1 MRHSQ
6 QGASFFGWLA
16 VIALIVFGMII
27 AMKLVPIYMDHYSL
41 RNIIT
46 TVNEDPTIKINSL
59 RELNSYIDKG
69 MQLNGIRDIDTKEA
83 IKVTQSG
90 QNAYTLVL
98 KYEVRA
104 PLLNTVDLLVHFDE
118 TFIIRPLK

>member
-6 QGASFFGWLA
+6 KGASFFGWLA
-16 VIALIVFGMII
+16 VIALLVFGMVI

-46 TVNEDPTIKINSL
+46 TVNEDPNVKVNSL
-59 RELNSYIDKG
+59 RDLNMYIEKG
-69 MQLNGIRDIDTKEA
+69 MRLNGIRDIKAKDAVTT
-83 IKVTQSG
+83 TQSG
-90 QNAYTLVL
+90 QNAYTVVL

-118 TFIIRPLK
+118 TFIVRPLK

>member
-6 QGASFFGWLA
+6 KGASFFGWLA
-16 VIALIVFGMII
+16 VIALIVFGMVI

-41 RNIIT
+41 RNMIT
-46 TVNEDPTIKINSL
+46 TVSEDPTIKINSL
-59 RELNSYIDKG
+59 RELNSYIEKG
-69 MQLNGIRDIDTKEA
+69 MQLNSIRDINPKEA

-118 TFIIRPLK
+118 TFIVRPLK

>member
-6 QGASFFGWLA
+6 KGASFFGWLA
-16 VIALIVFGMII
+16 VIALLVFGMVI

-46 TVNEDPTIKINSL
+46 TVNEDPNVKVNSL
-59 RELNSYIDKG
+59 RDLNMYIEKG
-69 MQLNGIRDIDTKEA
+69 MRLNGIRDIKPKDA
-83 IKVTQSG
+83 VTTSQSG
-90 QNAYTLVL
+90 QNAYTVVL

-118 TFIIRPLK
+118 TFIVRPLK

>member
-6 QGASFFGWLA
+6 KGASFFGWLA
-16 VIALIVFGMII
+16 VIALIVFGMVI

-41 RNIIT
+41 RNMIT

-59 RELNSYIDKG
+59 RELNSYIEKG
-69 MQLNGIRDIDTKEA
+69 MQLNGIRDINPKEA

-98 KYEVRA
+98 KYEMRA

-118 TFIIRPLK
+118 TFIVRPLK

>member
-6 QGASFFGWLA
+6 KGASFFGWLA
-16 VIALIVFGMII
+16 VIALLVFGMVI

-46 TVNEDPTIKINSL
+46 TVNEDPSVKINSL
-59 RELNSYIDKG
+59 RDLNSYIQKG
-69 MQLNGIRDIDTKEA
+69 MQLNSIRDIDAKEA
-83 IKVTQSG
+83 IETTQSG
-90 QNAYTLVL
+90 QNAYTVVL

-118 TFIIRPLK
+118 TFIVRPLK

>member
-6 QGASFFGWLA
+6 KGASFFGWLA
-16 VIALIVFGMII
+16 VIALIVFGMVI

-59 RELNSYIDKG
+59 RELNSYIEKG
-69 MQLNGIRDIDTKEA
+69 MQLNSIRDINPKEA

-118 TFIIRPLK
+118 TFIVRPLK

>member
-6 QGASFFGWLA
+6 KGASFFGWLA
-16 VIALIVFGMII
+16 VIALIVFGMVI

-41 RNIIT
+41 RNMIT

-59 RELNSYIDKG
+59 RELNSYIEKG
-69 MQLNGIRDIDTKEA
+69 MQLNGIRDINPKEA

-118 TFIIRPLK
+118 TFIVRPLK

>member
-1 MRHSQ
+1 MRNSQ
-6 QGASFFGWLA
+6 KGASFFGWLA
-16 VIALIVFGMII
+16 VIALVVFGMVI

-41 RNIIT
+41 RNMIT

-59 RELNSYIDKG
+59 RDLNTYIEKG
-69 MQLNGIRDIDTKEA
+69 MQLNSIRDINPKEA

-98 KYEVRA
+98 KYE
-104 PLLNTVDLLVHFDE
+104 
-118 TFIIRPLK
+118 

>member
-6 QGASFFGWLA
+6 KGASFFGWLA
-16 VIALIVFGMII
+16 VIALLVFGMVI

-46 TVNEDPTIKINSL
+46 TVNEDPNVKVNSL
-59 RELNSYIDKG
+59 RDLNSYIEKG
-69 MQLNGIRDIDTKEA
+69 MQLNSIRDIKAEDA
-83 IKVTQSG
+83 ITTTQSG
-90 QNAYTLVL
+90 QNAYTVVL

-118 TFIIRPLK
+118 TFIVRPLK

>member
-6 QGASFFGWLA
+6 KGASFFGWLA
-16 VIALIVFGMII
+16 VIALLVFGMVI

-46 TVNEDPTIKINSL
+46 TVNEDPNVKVGSL
-59 RELNSYIDKG
+59 RDLNMYIEKG
-69 MQLNGIRDIDTKEA
+69 MRLNGIRDIKPKDA
-83 IKVTQSG
+83 ITTTQSG
-90 QNAYTLVL
+90 QNAYTVVL

-118 TFIIRPLK
+118 TFIVRPLK

>member
-1 MRHSQ
+1 M
-6 QGASFFGWLA
+6 
-16 VIALIVFGMII
+16 
-27 AMKLVPIYMDHYSL
+27 
-41 RNIIT
+41 
-46 TVNEDPTIKINSL
+46 
-59 RELNSYIDKG
+59 NSYIDKG
-69 MQLNGIRDIDTKEA
+69 MQLNGIRDIDAKEA

>member
-6 QGASFFGWLA
+6 KGASFFGWLA
-16 VIALIVFGMII
+16 VIALLVFGMVI

-46 TVNEDPTIKINSL
+46 TVNEDPNVKVNSL
-59 RELNSYIDKG
+59 RDLNMYIEKG
-69 MQLNGIRDIDTKEA
+69 MRLNGIRDIKPKDA
-83 IKVTQSG
+83 ITTTQSG
-90 QNAYTLVL
+90 QNAYTVVL

-118 TFIIRPLK
+118 TFIVRPLK

>member
-27 AMKLVPIYMDHYSL
+27 AMKLTPIYMDHYSL

-59 RELNSYIDKG
+59 RDLNSYIDKG
-69 MQLNGIRDIDTKEA
+69 MQLDGIRDIDAKEA

>member
-69 MQLNGIRDIDTKEA
+69 MQLNGIRDIDAKEA

>member
-6 QGASFFGWLA
+6 KGASFFGWLA
-16 VIALIVFGMII
+16 VIALLVFGMVI

-46 TVNEDPTIKINSL
+46 TVNEDPNVKVNSL
-59 RELNSYIDKG
+59 RDLNMYIEKG
-69 MQLNGIRDIDTKEA
+69 MRLNGIRDIKPKDA
-83 IKVTQSG
+83 ITTPQSG
-90 QNAYTLVL
+90 QNAYTVVL

-118 TFIIRPLK
+118 TFIVRPLK